1 MGGAVFNVLYLKR
14 IVVVVMQRFHVM
26 CDGQGKQMEVEA
38 EGKLAMVSCPD
49 ILVYN
54 GSKRG
59 RTFLPRRLSG

>member
-1 MGGAVFNVLYLKR
+1 
-14 IVVVVMQRFHVM
+14 
-26 CDGQGKQMEVEA
+26 MEVEA